1 MKKIKMQILFKLAY
15 FYIQTV
21 NQVQLNIHQ
30 KWDKLVSFQSISAFA
45 KKLCII
51 LACIFFSKKL
61 WKTNWVVN
69 FVQTHIFFLI
79 SFQIKFSY
87 QTVSHVQL
95 NIHRKGDKLL
105 SFHSMSA
112 LMPNIA
118 CKLFW
123 MIVLKSAFRFF
134 PGHICLY
141 IWLFFCTLK
150 VLNMSQ
156 WEWIIS
162 KLSYTAAYITS
173 YEKS

>member
-1 MKKIKMQILFKLAY
+1 M
-15 FYIQTV
+15 
-21 NQVQLNIHQ
+21 
-30 KWDKLVSFQSISAFA
+30 
-45 KKLCII
+45 
-51 LACIFFSKKL
+51 
-61 WKTNWVVN
+61 
-69 FVQTHIFFLI
+69 
-79 SFQIKFSY
+79 
-87 QTVSHVQL
+87 SHVQL

-173 YEKS
+173 YEKSQIFLSKSAFLSLVFVSSREQHVKKQETERVGIFFSESNPWGGGGSSNNVEFMELISNDVENSVKKYWLPFLSYIFTSR